1 MKVKEEKQKAS
12 LKTNIQKTKIMA
24 SDPIT
29 SWQID
34 GETIETVRDFVFLG
48 SKITAD
54 GDCSHEIKR
63 CLIFERKAMINLE
76 GVLKS
81 RDITLP
87 SKVCVHAK
95 SLQSCPALCNSV
107 DYSLLGSSLH
117 GILHARILE
126 WVAISFYRGIFPT
139 QGSNPHLLRLL
150 HWQAGSLPL
159 VPPGKPRAYS

>member
-12 LKTNIQKTKIMA
+12 LKTNIQKIKKT
-24 SDPIT
+24 SSPIT
-29 SWQID
+29 SGQAT
-34 GETIETVRDFVFLG
+34 GETMETVTDFIFLG
-48 SKITAD
+48 SKITED
-54 GDCSHEIKR
+54 SDCSHEIKR

-117 GILHARILE
+117 GILQARTLE
-126 WVAISFYRGIFPT
+126 WVAFPSPGALPNPEIKPTSFTSSSFAGGFFT
-139 QGSNPHLLRLL
+139 TSTTWEAHL
-150 HWQAGSLPL
+150 
-159 VPPGKPRAYS
+159 